1 MSCPL
6 SWKSEVL
13 KPYTLQV
20 LHEQWYLKMNDS
32 EQLTT
37 APGNEF
43 RDILLYSAIPAYS
56 AFIVFGVIV
65 GQNAVGAL
73 FMIIILL
80 GQYAIKKTMYRCKV
94 TIQELTQ
101 DGIYSSALI
110 PISLLSGMH
119 YLTNLFYSG
128 INSPMGSVA
137 AFILSYVM
145 LFISVQT
152 HVWFGFLEKR
162 RQQKSGNTKK

>member
-1 MSCPL
+1 
-6 SWKSEVL
+6 
-13 KPYTLQV
+13 
-20 LHEQWYLKMNDS
+20 MNDS

-80 GQYAIKKTMYRCKV
+80 GQYAIKKTMYR
-94 TIQELTQ
+94 Q
-101 DGIYSSALI
+101 
-110 PISLLSGMH
+110 
-119 YLTNLFYSG
+119 
-128 INSPMGSVA
+128 
-137 AFILSYVM
+137 
-145 LFISVQT
+145 
-152 HVWFGFLEKR
+152 
-162 RQQKSGNTKK
+162 